1 MSTPLSTATPDTDML
16 GAFAGGKVF
25 ERVFTEGMAL
35 VEEAASYLDGPGRNL
50 TNELDRDARLTYTS
64 WSMELTTR
72 LMQAASWLVMQK
84 AVRDGDMLRQDAF
97 ADKYRLRRD
106 GPALDTDAQAGHGL
120 PDRFLELVANSEALF
135 ERIIRLDEALY
146 SGKPRRTTNSITNQ
160 LDALQKAAE
169 TGAFDP
175 LAIWGSTK

>member
-1 MSTPLSTATPDTDML
+1 MRRNRSTEPDTDML

-35 VEEAASYLDGPGRNL
+35 VEETASYLDGPGRTL
-50 TNELDRDARLTYTS
+50 SQELPREARLTYTS

-84 AVRDGDMLRQDAF
+84 AVRDGDMKRKDAF
-97 ADKYRLRRD
+97 ADKYRLNRE
-106 GPALDTDAQAGHGL
+106 GPALDASAQAGHGL
-120 PDRFLELVANSEALF
+120 PDKFLELVTGAEALF
-135 ERIIRLDEALY
+135 ERITRLDEALY
-146 SGKPRRTTNSITNQ
+146 GAKAGTPENSVTTQIE
-160 LDALQKAAE
+160 ALQKAAE

-175 LAIWGSTK
+175 LAIWSKAR

>member
-1 MSTPLSTATPDTDML
+1 MSTILSETPDADML

-50 TNELDRDARLTYTS
+50 TNDLEREARLTYTS

-84 AVRDGDMLRQDAF
+84 AVRDGDMRREDAF
-97 ADKYRLRRD
+97 APKYRLRRD
-106 GPALDTDAQAGHGL
+106 APALDTDAQEGLGL
-120 PDRFLELVANSEALF
+120 PPKFLELVSDSEALF
-135 ERIIRLDEALY
+135 ERIVRLDEALY
-146 SGKPRRTTNSITNQ
+146 SGKPRSPENSITNQ
-160 LDALQKAAE
+160 IEALQKAAE

-175 LAIWGSTK
+175 LAIWSNAK

>member
-1 MSTPLSTATPDTDML
+1 MAIQPASQQNTDML

-25 ERVFTEGMAL
+25 ERVFSEGMAL
-35 VEEAASYLDGPGRNL
+35 VEETAAYLDGPGRNL
-50 TNELDRDARLTYTS
+50 SQALSREARLTYTS

-84 AVRDGDMLRQDAF
+84 AVRDGDMKREDAF
-97 ADKYRLRRD
+97 AEKYRLRRD
-106 GPALDTDAQAGHGL
+106 GPALDVAAQADNGL
-120 PDRFLELVANSEALF
+120 PERFLELVENAEALF

-146 SGKPRRTTNSITNQ
+146 SGKPRTPENSITSQ
-160 LDALQKAAE
+160 IEALQKAAE

-175 LAIWGSTK
+175 LAIWSKAK

>member
-1 MSTPLSTATPDTDML
+1 MSTHPSSAQNTDML

-35 VEEAASYLDGPGRNL
+35 VEETASYLDGPGRSLNDKL
-50 TNELDRDARLTYTS
+50 SREARLTYTS

-84 AVRDGDMLRQDAF
+84 AVRDGDMRREDAF
-97 ADKYRLRRD
+97 APKYRLKRE
-106 GPALDTDAQAGHGL
+106 GPPLDVSAQASNGL
-120 PDRFLELVANSEALF
+120 PERFLELVGNAEALF
-135 ERIIRLDEALY
+135 ERILRLDEALY
-146 SGKPRRTTNSITNQ
+146 SHAPKRPENPITSQ
-160 LDALQKAAE
+160 MQALQEAAD

-175 LAIWGSTK
+175 LAIWSKAK

>member
-1 MSTPLSTATPDTDML
+1 MAIRPASQQNTDML

-25 ERVFTEGMAL
+25 ERVFSEGMAL
-35 VEEAASYLDGPGRNL
+35 VEETAAYLDGPGRNL
-50 TNELDRDARLTYTS
+50 SQSLPREARLTYTS

-84 AVRDGDMLRQDAF
+84 AVRDGDMKREDAF
-97 ADKYRLRRD
+97 AEKYRLRRD
-106 GPALDTDAQAGHGL
+106 GPALNAAAQANNGL
-120 PDRFLELVANSEALF
+120 PERFLELVENAEALF

-146 SGKPRRTTNSITNQ
+146 SGKPRTPENSITSQ
-160 LDALQKAAE
+160 IEALQKAAE

-175 LAIWGSTK
+175 LAIWSKAK